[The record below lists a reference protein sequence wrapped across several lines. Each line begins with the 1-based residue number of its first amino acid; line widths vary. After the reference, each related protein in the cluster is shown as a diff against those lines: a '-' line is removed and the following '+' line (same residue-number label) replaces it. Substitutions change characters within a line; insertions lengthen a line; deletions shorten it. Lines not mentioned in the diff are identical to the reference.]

1 MNMQRLGQ
9 TTRTLVTALWLP
21 ALFMAGVLSS
31 YLLAFHHPA
40 PHHISIAVAAAPTAT
55 VRAQDTQLDVAVP
68 GGFTLRPVAGAAGAR
83 SAVLHLSAVAAY
95 VPAGSHPLLYGAKA
109 DGLALETIVHQT
121 FAAVAARTG
130 GTLVFREL
138 VPTVPGDALGTSP
151 LYLILACVVPAYVM
165 VVTMQ
170 RAVGFGLVVAGVVT
184 FIAGGAVAA
193 AASYLVAAYA
203 VHAIPQH
210 PLDLLYLFLLT
221 QAVSLTSYGLVPFSA
236 GSSLASRSRCSSCW
250 ACPAAAARSRSRSWC
265 RAFSASCTRSC
276 PWATASTPSAA
287 SATSATVGYCGL
299 PRCSAPGSPSASRS
313 S

>member
-1 MNMQRLGQ
+1 M
-9 TTRTLVTALWLP
+9 
-21 ALFMAGVLSS
+21 
-31 YLLAFHHPA
+31 
-40 PHHISIAVAAAPTAT
+40 
-55 VRAQDTQLDVAVP
+55 
-68 GGFTLRPVAGAAGAR
+68 
-83 SAVLHLSAVAAY
+83 
-95 VPAGSHPLLYGAKA
+95 PAGSHPLLYGAKA

-121 FAAVAARTG
+121 FAAVAAQAG

-170 RAVGFGLVVAGVVT
+170 RAVGFGRLARVVT

-221 QAVSLTSYGLVPFSA
+221 QAVSLTSYGLVPFFGGFFPGVAVS
-236 GSSLASRSRCSSCW
+236 G
-250 ACPAAAARSRSRSWC
+250 AR
-265 RAFSASCTRSC
+265 
-276 PWATASTPSAA
+276 P
-287 SATSATVGYCGL
+287 
-299 PRCSAPGSPSASRS
+299 
-313 S
+313 